1 MSQYHKLVRDKI
13 PEILDRKGITYEKHI
28 ASDEEYKS
36 ELLKKLV
43 EESREFAEAGAPEEL
58 ADVLEVL
65 AALKSF
71 PEYSLVEE
79 VRKRKFEEKGG
90 FSQKIILKGEK

>member
-1 MSQYHKLVRDKI
+1 MSPYHKLVRDKI
-13 PEILDRKGITYEKHI
+13 PEILDRKGITYEKHT

-43 EESREFAEAGAPEEL
+43 EESREFAEAGALEEL

-79 VRKRKFEEKGG
+79 VRKRKLEEKGG